1 MHRRDNPLN
10 NELKEN
16 LNKLIASL
24 TVLYMKLHHF
34 HWFIAGPHFFTLHK
48 KFEELYDEVTE
59 HIDVVAERLLQL
71 KEQPI
76 STLKECLEHSLLK
89 EAASVQGEKG
99 MVAEL
104 LQDLTILNRHLYE
117 GMKLAQENGDEV
129 TNDILIGM
137 STGFEKQIWM
147 YRAFLGK

>member
-34 HWFIAGPHFFTLHK
+34 HWFIAGPHFFTLHE

-137 STGFEKQIWM
+137 SNGFEKQIWM

>member
-1 MHRRDNPLN
+1 MN

-24 TVLYMKLHHF
+24 MVLYMKLHHF
-34 HWFIAGPHFFTLHK
+34 HWFIAGPHSLTLHE

-76 STLKECLEHSLLK
+76 STLKECLEQSLLK
-89 EAASVQGEKG
+89 EAASVQGEKECG
-99 MVAEL
+99 
-104 LQDLTILNRHLYE
+104 
-117 GMKLAQENGDEV
+117 
-129 TNDILIGM
+129 
-137 STGFEKQIWM
+137 
-147 YRAFLGK
+147 RAATRFNNIKPSPLRRNEACPRKWG

>member
-1 MHRRDNPLN
+1 M
-10 NELKEN
+10 
-16 LNKLIASL
+16 
-24 TVLYMKLHHF
+24 
-34 HWFIAGPHFFTLHK
+34 
-48 KFEELYDEVTE
+48 TE

-89 EAASVQGEKG
+89 EATTVQGEKG

-129 TNDILIGM
+129 TNDILIGI
-137 STGFEKQIWM
+137 STGFEKQIGCTEP
-147 YRAFLGK
+147 F